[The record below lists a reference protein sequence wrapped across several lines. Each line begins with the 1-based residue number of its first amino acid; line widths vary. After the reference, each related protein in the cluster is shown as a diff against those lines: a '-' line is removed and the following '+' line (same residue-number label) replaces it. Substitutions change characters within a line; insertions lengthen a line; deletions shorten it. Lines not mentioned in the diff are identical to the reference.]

1 MNSLYKV
8 TATAIAADYPQQ
20 VVYDN
25 LQKMLRAAPAAFDKT
40 FERLAAGQPVVL
52 VKGLGEAQ
60 AQDVVAK
67 LVAIGLVCQAEPLG
81 LSLVSKTYRCPA
93 CGVEQDHRSDGTPDV
108 CSNCGIVVDSYTRPQ
123 PGKQRNELQEAM
135 EQERRALATQ
145 AKVVD
150 EKETREAE
158 RKRAA
163 KLRKIARRKV
173 EEELGLTWHSKLGGL
188 LAPRVALPVVTLL
201 LISGGS
207 GWWLWE
213 QQQQEA
219 ATAAATAAAAAST
232 ETAEQAA
239 GAAPAGGMQLTIAP
253 PPGLSVNIAA
263 NPTTGVSDPAIDN
276 AVAAAEGSAP
286 MTGTATPMTGSQA
299 AAPFAVTLPPAATVR
314 GSASTTD
321 PAALAVSSD
330 PRVLT
335 SLAFYRFD
343 TGDLSTTAKLL
354 DRVTLRL
361 NDKTAAPAA
370 GGTDHLQRDAVQL
383 RAALAAE
390 FAQRNESD
398 SAQTHWKRATR
409 IADTLPAGAQ
419 QAIAFAS
426 LGRARQAHPTLAATK
441 EYFQLAKVAADRS
454 TAAPLAQVDVL
465 STVARELT
473 LSGQAPAA
481 RDLFAKATA
490 AITRIPERRTQIAA
504 QALLAQR
511 LAEAGDLTAAT
522 TVLAAAADPAPL
534 AQRVTAVA
542 ALALERAKQG
552 AVAQAQTE
560 FNAAIAQAGAL
571 ADPVERSE
579 TFIFIARHLAQA
591 GNSAAAEQIIA
602 ALGQ

>member
-20 VVYDN
+20 AVYDN

-93 CGVEQDHRSDGTPDV
+93 CGVEQDHRSDGTPDI
-108 CSNCGIVVDSYTRPQ
+108 CNSCGIVVDSYTPPQ
-123 PGKQRNELQEAM
+123 PKQRNELQEAM

-173 EEELGLTWHSKLGGL
+173 EEELGLTWRSKLGGL

-207 GWWLWE
+207 GGWWLWE
-213 QQQQEA
+213 QQQQDA
-219 ATAAATAAAAAST
+219 ATAAATAAAATST
-232 ETAEQAA
+232 GTAEQAA

-253 PPGLSVNIAA
+253 PPGLSVNVASH
-263 NPTTGVSDPAIDN
+263 PTTGVSDPAIDN
-276 AVAAAEGSAP
+276 AIAAAEGSAP
-286 MTGTATPMTGSQA
+286 MTGTAADMTGNQA

-314 GSASTTD
+314 GSASATD

-343 TGDLSTTAKLL
+343 TDDLATSAKLL

-370 GGTDHLQRDAVQL
+370 DVEQLQRDAVQL

-390 FAQRNESD
+390 FVQRNEPD

-426 LGRARQAHPTLAATK
+426 LGRARQAHPTLATTK
-441 EYFQLAKVAADRS
+441 EYFQLAKIAAERA
-454 TAAPLAQVDVL
+454 TATPLAQVDAL
-465 STVARELT
+465 SSVARELT

-481 RDLFAKATA
+481 RELFAKATA
-490 AITRIPERRTQIAA
+490 AITRISEHRPQVAA

-534 AQRVTAVA
+534 AQRVTAIA

-591 GNSAAAEQIIA
+591 GNSAAAAQIIA

>member
-52 VKGLGEAQ
+52 VKGLGETQ
-60 AQDVVAK
+60 ALDVVAK

-108 CSNCGIVVDSYTRPQ
+108 CSNCGIAVDSYTRPQ
-123 PGKQRNELQEAM
+123 PSKQRNELQEAM

-173 EEELGLTWHSKLGGL
+173 EEELGLTWRSKLGGL

-207 GWWLWE
+207 SGWWLWE

-219 ATAAATAAAAAST
+219 ATAAATAAAAASSGA
-232 ETAEQAA
+232 AEQAA

-276 AVAAAEGSAP
+276 AVAAAESSA
-286 MTGTATPMTGSQA
+286 PMTGSQA

-454 TAAPLAQVDVL
+454 TATPLAQVDVL

-522 TVLAAAADPAPL
+522 TVLAAATDPAPL
-534 AQRVTAVA
+534 AQRVTAIA

-560 FNAAIAQAGAL
+560 LNAAIAQAGAL